1 MTVKFDLPTGGVG
14 FVESANAVPLV
25 SMVLSLRSG
34 AGGDPD
40 GKDGL
45 SRITGRMLR
54 RGCAGMKAPEID
66 EAIDRLGGELGVDV
80 GPTTTSF
87 HAMVIRRN
95 LEPFCDL
102 LTKLF
107 STPTFDDEEL
117 ARLKRETIAEVI
129 EARDNDRSLG
139 GMAFR
144 RTLFAG
150 HPYSRSAVG
159 RPATL
164 ERIEKADAIEAYKT
178 RFVGENAVIGFA
190 GAISEEE
197 AKRLGAKLVG
207 AFARGGEGTKTVL
220 EIPETSFP
228 KAGRHLVFV
237 DKPDRTQTPILM
249 GSLGTWPHDA
259 DHFALVIATAI
270 FGGTFTSRM
279 MKEIRS
285 KRGWSYGTSARLSLE
300 QRRHAFVMSAAP
312 GASDCAPCTKLEI
325 EMLETLVDKGVTQRE
340 LSFIKNFMVRSH
352 AFDIDTA
359 PKRLGHA
366 LETELL
372 RLPAD
377 YHSGYLDHVK
387 AVDVERANA
396 ALKERL
402 DPKTLVIAIVGTA
415 SEILEKVKESIPNLA
430 SHTVVPFDAE

>member
-1 MTVKFDLPTGGVG
+1 MTVKFDLPTGSVG

-34 AGGDPD
+34 AGGDPE

-45 SRITGRMLR
+45 SRVTGRMLR
-54 RGCAGMKAPEID
+54 RGCAGMKATEID
-66 EAIDRLGGELGVDV
+66 EAIDGLGGELGVDV

-95 LEPFCDL
+95 LEPFCEL
-102 LTKLF
+102 LAKLF

-117 ARLKRETIAEVI
+117 ARLRRETIAEVI

-159 RPATL
+159 RPSTL
-164 ERIEKADAIEAYKT
+164 ERIEKADVLEAYKT

-207 AFARGGEGTKTVL
+207 ALPQGTKTTTEV
-220 EIPETSFP
+220 PETSFP
-228 KAGRHLVFV
+228 KEGRHLVFV

-325 EMLETLVDKGVTQRE
+325 ELLETLVEKGVTQRE

-352 AFDIDTA
+352 AFDVDTA

-377 YHSGYLDHVK
+377 YHSHYLDHVK

-396 ALKERL
+396 ALKARL
-402 DPKTLVIAIVGTA
+402 DPKNLVIAIVGTA
-415 SEILEKVKESIPNLA
+415 SEILEQVKASIPDLA